1 MPGVMRGLF
10 DEMQH
15 DPAKIERFA
24 ETQDHVCGWKFPF
37 MTETRYVEARRRSH
51 HSVGLLRLIPVRV
64 DHVAQRWMINKLFIP
79 RWKWTLEIAPVDPPP
94 FDLDEMVEDSRD
106 REQMSV
112 RRPSRLF
119 VGETIR
125 GGDHFFALSLKE
137 TEK

>member
-15 DPAKIERFA
+15 DPAKIERFV
-24 ETQDHVCGWKFPF
+24 ETQDDVRRRKPPF
-37 MTETRYVEARRRSH
+37 MTDTRYVEARCGTD
-51 HSVGLLRLIPVRV
+51 HSVGLLRLSPVRV
-64 DHVAQRWMINKLFIP
+64 DHFAQRRMINKLLIP

-94 FDLDEMVEDSRD
+94 FDLDQMVEDARD
-106 REQMSV
+106 REQVSV

-119 VGETIR
+119 VGETIG
-125 GGDHFFALSLKE
+125 GGDYFLALSIEE